1 MTHARSLSIPRRHN
15 TEWSTEDEAWSTTG
29 AQRWLKS
36 TLPGLRWKSG
46 GGGSF
51 IEESLLE
58 LRRRGLGEGCYGT
71 IIPYL
76 SWPLASP
83 PAWPKPRWCLTSPH
97 VAQYP
102 PDFLKA
108 LSICPWVNKNR
119 EWTEHYGN
127 RNGEAAQNSWMR
139 TYWSRVQAPEWVW
152 LRSERHFQLLDQSK
166 AAFLVPIFLLC
177 KLGTRATSRGLS
189 ED

>member
-1 MTHARSLSIPRRHN
+1 MCQVCQDAELCACEVGLQDKWHMLVAWASQ
-15 TEWSTEDEAWSTTG
+15 EDKAWGTTG

-36 TLPGLRWKSG
+36 TLPG
-46 GGGSF
+46 GGSF
-51 IEESLLE
+51 MEESILE
-58 LRRRGLGEGCYGT
+58 LRRRGLGERCYGT

-83 PAWPKPRWCLTSPH
+83 PAWLKPRWCLTSPH

-108 LSICPWVNKNR
+108 LSTCPWMNKNR

-127 RNGEAAQNSWMR
+127 RSWEAAQNSWMR
-139 TYWSRVQAPEWVW
+139 NYWLRVQAPEWVW
-152 LRSERHFQLLDQSK
+152 LGSECHFQLLDHRQVS
-166 AAFLVPIFLLC
+166 LSSPHVPHL
-177 KLGTRATSRGLS
+177 
-189 ED
+189 